1 MELMIVIAVIG
12 IMTGVAFVSLG
23 GSKAAKQVEVS
34 ARQLAAAIRQ
44 AQNYALS
51 GRQDLASA
59 AKKVCGYGVY
69 FVNEATQYKIFYN
82 YTTSGSNCDTANLTN
97 INYDTNDP
105 QTYSADVETQA
116 LQKNVAV
123 SISSD
128 ASSAIYFTA
137 PFGDVYYNGGALGK
151 KTITMKQVGGSAFY
165 NICLSGRGN
174 VVENGTINCPL

>member
-23 GSKAAKQVEVS
+23 GSKAVKQVEVS

-51 GRQDLASA
+51 GRQDLANA
-59 AKKVCGYGVY
+59 TRKVCGYGVY
-69 FVNEATQYKIFYN
+69 FKNTANNQYKIFYN
-82 YTTSGSNCDTANLTN
+82 YTINDSCDTANLTN
-97 INYDTNDP
+97 INYDTNYN
-105 QTYSADVETQA
+105 YSADVETQA
-116 LQKNVAV
+116 LQQNVAV

-137 PFGDVYYNGGALGK
+137 PFGDVYYNGGALG
-151 KTITMKQVGGSAFY
+151 TKQIILRSTTNDETKYTVCAYGK
-165 NICLSGRGN
+165 GN
-174 VVENGTINCPL
+174 VSEKAGEAICP